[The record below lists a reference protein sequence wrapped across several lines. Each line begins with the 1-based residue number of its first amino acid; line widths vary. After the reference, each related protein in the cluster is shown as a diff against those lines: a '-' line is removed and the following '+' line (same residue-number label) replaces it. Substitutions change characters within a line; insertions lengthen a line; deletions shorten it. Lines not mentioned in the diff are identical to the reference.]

1 MEESPKQN
9 PHQFHRQRMK
19 QQFIRSGIDQFE
31 PHQVLELLLFYGIPQ
46 KDTNPL
52 AHRLLDRFGDLASVL
67 DADYEELCRVNGIS
81 EHSATLLVLCGQLM
95 SRYFKEKIDRRVF
108 SSDEEFKEFFQMQ
121 LLNEKQEKLLL
132 LSLNNRGQMLNCS
145 VVHSGTLTSVDAS
158 VRDLVAVALRDRATA
173 VVLAHNHPVGRYWPS
188 SEDLNTTRE
197 AFAAFTLLGIEFK
210 DHFIVAQDGCLSMR
224 SHPHYAP
231 IFSPTL
237 SRIDRIEMQRKQQG

>member
-1 MEESPKQN
+1 MKEFKLKSPFKPLGDQPKAIN
-9 PHQFHRQRMK
+9 SLAEGIK
-19 QQFIRSGIDQFE
+19 SGIKEQ
-31 PHQVLELLLFYGIPQ
+31 
-46 KDTNPL
+46 
-52 AHRLLDRFGDLASVL
+52 
-67 DADYEELCRVNGIS
+67 
-81 EHSATLLVLCGQLM
+81 TLLGVTGSGKTFTMANVIEKVQKPTLVISHNKTLAAQL
-95 SRYFKEKIDRRVF
+95 Y
-108 SSDEEFKEFFQMQ
+108 EEFKEFFQMQ